1 MTPSQN
7 PVETFTAVVS
17 STSSP
22 RSGITDVNN
31 VDLVLLVAQSRNVPR
46 RIIGGRCGIRPS
58 DVPVVLVQFRGLR
71 LSLIGGGEAR
81 LPRRA
86 STSDPGLNLPLRHD
100 FRGYS
105 SSRSND
111 TVPQG
116 VAVQISGP
124 PLPRGSWC
132 MLGKAP
138 FPSRHDLE
146 GG

>member
-17 STSSP
+17 SASSP

-31 VDLVLLVAQSRNVPR
+31 VDLAADSRNVPR
-46 RIIGGRCGIRPS
+46 RIIGGRREIRPS

-71 LSLIGGGEAR
+71 LSRIGGGEAR

-111 TVPQG
+111 TVP
-116 VAVQISGP
+116 
-124 PLPRGSWC
+124 
-132 MLGKAP
+132 
-138 FPSRHDLE
+138 
-146 GG
+146 